1 MRMRITACLFSL
13 ILLLSACG
21 NHDIVSQESSSKVE
35 NTPSMDEPVLTAYSN
50 FLSGDRTLL
59 DNSQSEKWWIPDFQ
73 ETDME
78 YEYAF
83 LDLNGDGIA
92 ELLVQM
98 ADDPRGYNGVFHFED
113 DKLFCW
119 NSDAADGS
127 CWDYP
132 LISGAMVRQFDFN
145 GTTTYTIFHYGAD
158 GGMEQDSC
166 LFAREELIPD
176 NSSEPCPY
184 YEINGEKVNRAKF
197 EEQLEL
203 LITRQMLERSDWIS
217 N

>member
-1 MRMRITACLFSL
+1 MRIMTCLFSL

-21 NHDIVSQESSSKVE
+21 SHDIVSQESSSKVE
-35 NTPSMDEPVLTAYSN
+35 NTSSMDESVLTAYLD

-59 DNSQSEKWWIPDFQ
+59 ADLQSEKWWIPDFQ
-73 ETDME
+73 EADME
-78 YEYAF
+78 YEYTF

-98 ADDPRGYNGVFHFED
+98 MDDPRGYNGVFHFED

-127 CWDYP
+127 DWDYP
-132 LISGAMVRQFDFN
+132 LVNGTMVRQFYFN
-145 GTTTYTIFHYGAD
+145 GTTTYTIFHYSAD
-158 GGMEQDSC
+158 GGMEKESC
-166 LFAREELIPD
+166 LFAREELIPGD
-176 NSSEPCPY
+176 SPEPCPY
-184 YEINGEKVNRAKF
+184 YEIDGHEVNQAKF
-197 EEQLEL
+197 EEQLESFVVD
-203 LITRQMLERSDWIS
+203 QMLERSDWIS